1 MTYGSSVVT
10 LDKESMCKAGDLGL
24 IPGVKALLLREVV
37 SHRVFLSGTCIFSVT
52 WGPVVHGV
60 GKRVHRTG

>member
-52 WGPVVHGV
+52 LVHGV
-60 GKRVHRTG
+60 GERVHRTG